1 MTDGI
6 SSPFLSRRRF
16 LVGTAAAGLAIA
28 TGCGRKP
35 SIPTSIVENGSLPSV
50 IDWKVTRW
58 ESDQWSRGSYSYIP
72 AGSSSLLRLDL
83 ARPTDGR
90 RFMAGEATEENFPAT
105 VNGAIRTGKRA
116 ATEVLQ
122 ARGISSCIVVGA
134 GAAGLSAGS
143 QLLRAGCTVT
153 VLEGRDRIGGRAW
166 TDDVDGSQVDLGGS
180 WFHGVNTHTL
190 TPRAKELD
198 VRLIPTNY
206 ENAVL
211 FNSRG
216 TQHNWSK
223 LEKLYTFVYDSVL
236 SKASKES
243 MGVALIEFRRTLSAE
258 EKQMLDYIV
267 VSEIEHEY
275 GAHVDNLAMLAAT
288 EGARPIGGDAIPE
301 NGYGQFMDDLSN
313 ELTIKLSTSAESISH
328 DDSGVTITTSNEI
341 FRADSVVVTLP
352 LGVLQSGTVRFT
364 PELSTRN
371 QAAVKGL
378 GMGLLNKLVVKFKEP
393 FWDVTKDLIG
403 YIPDDRGHFVEWYNA
418 VPWTGQPILVGFNA
432 AETAKEVETWDDIS
446 TLQAGLDVLS
456 KMKF

>member
-1 MTDGI
+1 M
-6 SSPFLSRRRF
+6 
-16 LVGTAAAGLAIA
+16 
-28 TGCGRKP
+28 
-35 SIPTSIVENGSLPSV
+35 
-50 IDWKVTRW
+50 
-58 ESDQWSRGSYSYIP
+58 
-72 AGSSSLLRLDL
+72 
-83 ARPTDGR
+83 
-90 RFMAGEATEENFPAT
+90 
-105 VNGAIRTGKRA
+105 
-116 ATEVLQ
+116 
-122 ARGISSCIVVGA
+122 
-134 GAAGLSAGS
+134 
-143 QLLRAGCTVT
+143 
-153 VLEGRDRIGGRAW
+153 
-166 TDDVDGSQVDLGGS
+166 
-180 WFHGVNTHTL
+180 
-190 TPRAKELD
+190 
-198 VRLIPTNY
+198 
-206 ENAVL
+206 L
-211 FNSRG
+211 FRS
-216 TQHNWSK
+216 
-223 LEKLYTFVYDSVL
+223 
-236 SKASKES
+236 
-243 MGVALIEFRRTLSAE
+243 

-313 ELTIKLSTSAESISH
+313 ELTIKLSTRAESISH